1 MVSHMTVIPLQNC
14 CSITYHS
21 LYAVCCIPW
30 LTYQLTGDSCLFTPL
45 TCLPSPPS
53 PPRPSRLA
61 TTHLPSRASQVA
73 AVAKDPPARAG
84 DVRDASLILGLGRSP
99 GGGHGNHSGILAWR
113 IPWTEEPGGEQSMG
127 SQRVGRAWSDLAC
140 THLLSVSLNLLEFSL
155 DGNCISENSLISS
168 VSVRVTG
175 AYCL

>member
-99 GGGHGNHSGILAWR
+99 GGGHGNPLRDSCLENPVDRGAWWGTVHGVAES
-113 IPWTEEPGGEQSMG
+113 WTCLKWLSLHTFALCIFES
-127 SQRVGRAWSDLAC
+127 VG
-140 THLLSVSLNLLEFSL
+140 V
-155 DGNCISENSLISS
+155 
-168 VSVRVTG
+168 
-175 AYCL
+175 